1 MTDRRAHEGDRPRV
15 LVTGGSVGGPAQ
27 AWALQRAGFAVTLVE
42 RAPRPRE
49 AGQNIDIRD
58 AGHAV
63 LRAMGIRD
71 EVKAASTGEVGIRYL
86 DHRGEPYAELPAL
99 EGADGPTAEL
109 EILRGKL
116 SEILTG
122 LTEGTVEH
130 RFGTHVVALDDRPGD
145 GVDVA
150 FADGTREH
158 FDLVVVAEGR
168 NSTTRDLV
176 FGDEVGT
183 ISRGLYIAYGT
194 IARSAADDDWWRW
207 MTARDSR
214 MVGLRPDNTGT
225 IRANL
230 GFLAPDLG
238 LDRLGHAAQMTVLR
252 NRFADVGWETDRI
265 LDGFEAAPEEFYMER
280 TDKVVMPTYSRG
292 RVIVV
297 GDAAW
302 AGGPT
307 GMGTTLALVGAYVLA
322 GELDAARTGDAID
335 HRRAFTAYERIIRPY
350 AESVRTP
357 SSGNSRMVMP
367 RTTRGLRVLRAVHT
381 LLARPA
387 VRSRVEHRLLSRAGK
402 DFVLPSYPI
411 YADAPVTAG
420 RGVG

>member
-1 MTDRRAHEGDRPRV
+1 M
-15 LVTGGSVGGPAQ
+15 TGGSIGGPAQ
-27 AWALQRAGFAVTLVE
+27 AWALHRAGFAVTLLE
-42 RAPRPRE
+42 RAPRMRE

-58 AGHAV
+58 SGHAV
-63 LRAMGIRD
+63 LRAMGIGD
-71 EVKAASTGEVGIRYL
+71 EVKAAGTGEVGIRYH
-86 DHRGEPYAELPAL
+86 DHRGEPYAELPTL
-99 EGADGPTAEL
+99 EGEDGPTAEL

-116 SEILTG
+116 SEILLG
-122 LTEGTVEH
+122 LTDGSVEH
-130 RFGTHVVALDDRPGD
+130 RYGTYVAALDDDPD
-145 GVDVA
+145 TGVSVE

-194 IARSAADDDWWRW
+194 IARTAADDDWWRW
-207 MTARDSR
+207 MTALDSR

-225 IRANL
+225 VRANL
-230 GFLAPDLG
+230 GFVAPDLG
-238 LDRLGHAAQMTVLR
+238 LDRLGNAAQMKVLR
-252 NRFADVGWETDRI
+252 ARFDGVGWETDRI
-265 LDGFEAAPEEFYMER
+265 LDGFAAAPEEFYMER
-280 TDKVVMPTYSRG
+280 TDKVVLPTYSRG

-322 GELDAARTGDAID
+322 GELDAARTDSGID
-335 HRRAFTAYERIIRPY
+335 HRRAFDAYERIIRPY
-350 AESVRTP
+350 AETVQTPPPGGPRT
-357 SSGNSRMVMP
+357 VMP
-367 RTTRGLRVLRAVHT
+367 RTGAGLRVLRAAHR
-381 LLARPA
+381 LLAIPA

-402 DFVLPSYPI
+402 DFVLPSYRI
-411 YADAPVTAG
+411 YDAGSVTAG

>member
-1 MTDRRAHEGDRPRV
+1 MTRARSDDDRRPTV

-27 AWALQRAGFAVTLVE
+27 AWALHRAGFAVTLME
-42 RAPRPRE
+42 RAPQMRE
-49 AGQNIDIRD
+49 AGQNIDVRD

-63 LRAMGIRD
+63 LRTMGVWA
-71 EVKAASTGEVGIRYL
+71 EVKAASTGEVGIRYY
-86 DHRGEPYAELPAL
+86 DHRGEPYAELPTI
-99 EGADGPTAEL
+99 EGSDGPTAEL
-109 EILRGKL
+109 EILRGSL
-116 SEILTG
+116 SEILLR
-122 LTEGTVEH
+122 LTEGEVEH
-130 RFGTHVVALDDRPGD
+130 RYGYHITALEETSD
-145 GVDVA
+145 GVEVEL
-150 FADGTREH
+150 ADGTRERY
-158 FDLVVVAEGR
+158 DLVVVAEGR

-194 IARSAADDDWWRW
+194 IERTAADDDWWRW

-214 MVGLRPDNTGT
+214 MVGLRPDNKGT

-238 LDRLGHAAQMTVLR
+238 LDRLGHAAQMKVLR
-252 NRFADVGWETDRI
+252 TRFAGVGWETDRI
-265 LDGFEAAPEEFYMER
+265 LDGFAAAPEEFYMER
-280 TDKVVMPTYSRG
+280 TDKVVLPTYSRG

-322 GELDAARTGDAID
+322 GELDAARDGTTID
-335 HRRAFTAYERIIRPY
+335 HRRAFAAYERIIRPY
-350 AESVRTP
+350 AETVQTP
-357 SSGNSRMVMP
+357 PPGNSRTVMP
-367 RTTRGLRVLRAVHT
+367 RTTWGLRVLRTVHRFI
-381 LLARPA
+381 ARPA
-387 VRSRVEHRLLSRAGK
+387 VRERVEHRLLSRAGK

-411 YADAPVTAG
+411 YTDAPVTAG